1 MNKTWF
7 PKVWQETA
15 QVDLNTVTDVL
26 TPRNRGDLPCHSEGN
41 AFVGGGTWLY
51 SEPQPHLRR
60 LVDLASLGWP
70 PLRVG
75 ADGLEIAA
83 TCTLADLYAA
93 TFPPEWTAAHL
104 VAECCR
110 CLMGSFKVWNMAT
123 MGGNLCMSLPAG
135 PMISLAAGLDA
146 SCLIWAPDG
155 SDRRLSIFDFITGPQ
170 RNALGPG
177 EILRSIHIPA
187 AALTRRAE
195 MRRASLTQQG
205 RSAALLIGTRDP
217 RTGDFSLAVTA
228 ATPRPVR
235 LHFPEPPDAGPLRAR
250 IEAEIPADRYFND
263 IYGAPA
269 WRRQMTLRLAEE
281 IRRALCGGQH
291 PAEARA

>member
-1 MNKTWF
+1 M
-7 PKVWQETA
+7 
-15 QVDLNTVTDVL
+15 DLNTVTEVL
-26 TPRNRGDLPCHSEGN
+26 SPTDRRDLSFHAPGD

-60 LVDLASLGWP
+60 LIDLTSLGWEA
-70 PLRVG
+70 LRVG
-75 ADGLEIAA
+75 PDGLEVAA

-155 SDRRLSIFDFITGPQ
+155 SDRRLSIFDFVTGPQ
-170 RNALGPG
+170 RNALRPG
-177 EILRSIHIPA
+177 EILRSIHIPV

-217 RTGDFSLAVTA
+217 RAGDFSLTVTA
-228 ATPRPVR
+228 ATPRPVH
-235 LHFPEPPDAGPLRAR
+235 LHFPEPPDARTLRAR
-250 IEAEIPADRYFND
+250 IEAEIPADRYFDD

-281 IRRALCGGQH
+281 IRCALGDAQF
-291 PAEARA
+291 PLEARA

>member
-1 MNKTWF
+1 M
-7 PKVWQETA
+7 
-15 QVDLNTVTDVL
+15 DLNTIQHLEQPAARTEISAHA
-26 TPRNRGDLPCHSEGN
+26 PGD

-60 LVDLASLGWP
+60 LIDLTSLGWEA
-70 PLRVG
+70 LRMG
-75 ADGLEIAA
+75 PDGLEIAA

-93 TFPPEWTAAHL
+93 TFPPDWTAAHL

-155 SDRRLSIFDFITGPQ
+155 SDRRLSIFDFVTGPQ
-170 RNALGPG
+170 RNALQPG

-217 RTGDFSLAVTA
+217 KTGDFSLAVTA

-235 LHFPEPPDAGPLRAR
+235 LHFPELPDAATLRAR
-250 IEAEIPADRYFND
+250 IEVEIPADRYFDD

-269 WRRQMTLRLAEE
+269 WRRQMTLRLAED
-281 IRRALCGGQH
+281 IRRALGDGQF
-291 PAEARA
+291 PLEARA